1 MKPITGVILAGGKS
15 SRFGRN
21 KALEPFM
28 GERLIDRS
36 VRLIK
41 EWCDPVFVV
50 CQKPE
55 EYFGV
60 EANLVADIIPDQGP
74 LMGLYTGLLF
84 SPNEWIFLRAVDMPF
99 LEGAFAELLIKRA
112 TEGNADVV
120 VPLKGRHIDLPLQ
133 YEPLCACYNVRCIP
147 HIKRVIESG
156 GGRVISFFSRVRVDA
171 VPEDTWR
178 AVDPKG
184 RSILNINTIQDMD
197 EVVRELS

>member
-36 VRLIK
+36 VRLMK
-41 EWCDPVFVV
+41 EWCDPIFVV
-50 CQKPE
+50 CQQPE

-74 LMGLYTGLLF
+74 LMGLYTALLF

-99 LEGAFAELLIKRA
+99 LEGAFAELLIKKA
-112 TEGNADVV
+112 SEGNADVV
-120 VPLKGRHIDLPLQ
+120 VPLKETQ

-156 GGRVISFFSRVRVDA
+156 GGRVIRFFSRVRVDTIL
-171 VPEDTWR
+171 EDTWR
-178 AVDPKG
+178 TLDPKG
-184 RSILNINTIQDMD
+184 KSLLNINTIQDLD
-197 EVVRELS
+197 EVVRGLS

>member
-74 LMGLYTGLLF
+74 LMGLYTSLLF

-99 LEGAFAELLIKRA
+99 LEEAFAELLIKRA

-120 VPLKGRHIDLPLQ
+120 VPLKGRHTDLPLQ
-133 YEPLCACYNVRCIP
+133 YEPLCACYNVRCIL